1 MKKEDFLKLMDGIDD
16 RLIEKHA
23 ISDEAEER
31 QKQKQKRKRQRW
43 FNRVTG
49 CAVAAVILG
58 AIGVAML
65 CASFDIVKFDRQSV
79 GTPASLG
86 DGNDDHSN
94 ENDEKNDRLLHAYLS
109 HIGVEEQD
117 IQEIQKKDQQPE
129 MLLTKWSSG
138 QQSVSVDTAVYFVYT
153 TNLDEVLTVLA
164 FDLPDKAVR
173 YGCSEIEIVDNWE
186 QYVISQANAA
196 LYSEETR
203 EFLQVSCDTTG
214 AYQFTISEISKNSDI
229 SSAKGKTQSPS
240 RIVVSFTIDR
250 TRRSLNLNGYQVLF
264 HLKSTV
270 LLVLA
275 AWTLA
280 AAAVIVAA
288 LWFLNRSLKLKRLKE
303 GTRAGRFLFG
313 RQTEY
318 GAVVEKIE
326 NIDLFNPSQYLTKNG
341 VVNPGSSGRYHVEF
355 RLQDGTRV
363 ELSVSAKQA
372 GKFEPGMRGPLI
384 HRRNILISFVPEG
397 AEGAKKHHKDKR

>member
-23 ISDEAEER
+23 ISDKADER
-31 QKQKQKRKRQRW
+31 QKQIQRKKRQRW

-49 CAVAAVILG
+49 CAAAAVILG

-65 CASFDIVKFDRQSV
+65 CASFGIVRMDNQSQ

-94 ENDEKNDRLLHAYLS
+94 ENDEKNDRLLHTYLS

-117 IQEIQKKDQQPE
+117 IDEIQKKDQQPE
-129 MLLTKWSSG
+129 TVLFTKWNSRY
-138 QQSVSVDTAVYFVYT
+138 QPVYQSVSIETAVYFVYT
-153 TNLDEVLTVLA
+153 TNPDEVLTVLA
-164 FDLPDKAVR
+164 FDLPDKVVR
-173 YGCSEIEIVDNWE
+173 YGCSEIEIVDNWV
-186 QYVISQANAA
+186 QYVISQANAV
-196 LYSEETR
+196 LYAEETQ
-203 EFLQVSCDTTG
+203 EFQSLTVDANDKYRLSV
-214 AYQFTISEISKNSDI
+214 SDI
-229 SSAKGKTQSPS
+229 GSVKNTNKSSSK
-240 RIVVSFTIDR
+240 IVVSFTVDR
-250 TRRSLNLNGYQVLF
+250 TRRGLNLNGYQIVF
-264 HLKSTV
+264 YLKSTV
-270 LLVLA
+270 L
-275 AWTLA
+275 WTLA
-280 AAAVIVAA
+280 AWIVAAGGIIVAA

-303 GTRAGRFLFG
+303 GTKVGRFLFG
-313 RQTEY
+313 RETEY

-355 RLQDGTRV
+355 RLQDGTHV

-372 GKFEPGMRGPLI
+372 GKFEPGMRGTLV
-384 HRRNILISFVPEG
+384 HRRNILISYVPEG
-397 AEGAKKHHKDKR
+397 AEGSKTS